1 MQELESLKFSNPFA
15 DLPEDFFHKQNWTPF
30 DNPKLI
36 HFNKELAELLGL
48 PKDLDPGDLVPYIN
62 GNKTFKHS
70 VPLSMAY
77 AGHQFGS
84 WVPQLGDGRGIL
96 LGQLQTQD
104 GLMDL
109 HIKGAGKTPYSRF
122 GDGRAV
128 LRSTIR
134 EYLCGEAMHH
144 LGIPSSRSL
153 IMIGSDEPVFRETT
167 EFGAM
172 MVRVAKTHI
181 RFGHFEYLM
190 HNKKTEFI
198 PILLNHVI
206 ENYFPEL
213 KESKDGYTDLFE
225 KIVSSTAR
233 LIAKW
238 QAFGFAHGV
247 MNTDNMSILGETFD
261 FGPFGFLDEYN
272 PGFIC
277 NHSDHGG
284 RYAFNNQPSIGLWN
298 CHALAA
304 ALKDHIEIERTKEI
318 INAYEQTFY
327 DELILIFRKKL
338 GLVESETEDLKLI
351 EELLSWM
358 HKNKK
363 DYTNTFRTL
372 SKENHG
378 LFKDEEGK
386 SWLEKY
392 QKRLNR
398 EKINTTKRKKIM
410 NQNNPK
416 FILRNY
422 LAQKVIEEAE
432 KGNYVELK
440 KLIEILKK
448 PFDENRDYENY
459 ANEPPEWG
467 RKLEISC
474 SS

>member
-1 MQELESLKFSNPFA
+1 MQELESLKFLNPFA
-15 DLPEDFFHKQNWTPF
+15 DLPEDFFHKQTWTPF

-48 PKDLDPGDLVPYIN
+48 PKDLNPEDMVPYIN
-62 GNKTFKHS
+62 GTKTFKHS
-70 VPLSMAY
+70 APLSMAY

-96 LGQLQTQD
+96 LGQLRTND

-190 HNKKTEFI
+190 HNKKSEFI

-206 ENYFPEL
+206 ESYFPEL
-213 KESKDGYTDLFE
+213 KESKDGYTDLFK
-225 KIVSSTAR
+225 KIVSSTAG

-272 PGFIC
+272 PSFIC
-277 NHSDHGG
+277 NHSDHSG

-304 ALKDHIEIERTKEI
+304 ALKDHIEIEQTKEI
-318 INAYEQTFY
+318 INSYEQFFY
-327 DELILIFRKKL
+327 DELTRLYRKKL
-338 GLVESETEDLKLI
+338 GLFKEEKDDLKLV
-351 EELLSWM
+351 EELLTWM
-358 HKNKK
+358 KDHKK
-363 DYTNTFRTL
+363 DYTNTFRALADGNKDFTD
-372 SKENHG
+372 EVG
-378 LFKDEEGK
+378 QAWFK
-386 SWLEKY
+386 KY
-392 QKRLNR
+392 QERLGR
-398 EKINTTKRKKIM
+398 EASNETERNALM
-410 NQNNPK
+410 NSSNPQY
-416 FILRNY
+416 ILRNY
-422 LAQKVIEEAE
+422 LAQEAIQAAE
-432 KGNYVELK
+432 IGDFSALNL
-440 KLIEILKK
+440 LIEVLKK
-448 PFDENRDYENY
+448 PYVKNENY
-459 ANEPPEWG
+459 NKFSEVPPEWAN
-467 RKLEISC
+467 KLEISC

>member
-386 SWLEKY
+386 SWFKKY

-422 LAQKVIEEAE
+422 LAQKAIEEAE

>member
-1 MQELESLKFSNPFA
+1 MQELESLKFLNPFA
-15 DLPEDFFHKQNWTPF
+15 DLPEDFFHKQTWTPF

-48 PKDLDPGDLVPYIN
+48 PKDLDPEDMVPYVN
-62 GNKTFKHS
+62 GTKTFKHS
-70 VPLSMAY
+70 APLSMAY

-96 LGQLQTQD
+96 LGQLRTND

-190 HNKKTEFI
+190 HNKKSEFI

-206 ENYFPEL
+206 ESYFPEL
-213 KESKDGYTDLFE
+213 KESKDGYTDLFK
-225 KIVSSTAR
+225 KIVSSTAG

-272 PGFIC
+272 PSFIC
-277 NHSDHGG
+277 NHSDHSG

-304 ALKDHIEIERTKEI
+304 ALKDHIEIEQTKEI
-318 INAYEQTFY
+318 INSYEQFFY
-327 DELILIFRKKL
+327 DELTRLYRKKL
-338 GLVESETEDLKLI
+338 GLIKEEKDDLKLV
-351 EELLSWM
+351 EELLTWM
-358 HKNKK
+358 KDHEK
-363 DYTNTFRTL
+363 DYTNTFRALADGNKNFTD
-372 SKENHG
+372 EVG
-378 LFKDEEGK
+378 QAWFK
-386 SWLEKY
+386 KY
-392 QKRLNR
+392 QERLDR
-398 EKINTTKRKKIM
+398 EASNETERNALM
-410 NQNNPK
+410 NSSNPQY
-416 FILRNY
+416 ILRNY
-422 LAQKVIEEAE
+422 LAQEAIQAAE
-432 KGNYVELK
+432 IGDFSALNL
-440 KLIEILKK
+440 LIEVLKK
-448 PFDENRDYENY
+448 PYVKNENY
-459 ANEPPEWG
+459 NKFSEAPPEWAN
-467 RKLEISC
+467 KLEISC

>member
-448 PFDENRDYENY
+448 PFDENRDYEDY

>member
-1 MQELESLKFSNPFA
+1 MQELDSLKFSNKFA
-15 DLPEDFFHKQNWTPF
+15 DLPEDFFHKQSWTPF
-30 DNPKLI
+30 DNPRLI
-36 HFNKELAELLGL
+36 HFNKDLAEILDF
-48 PKDLDPGDLVPYIN
+48 PKNLDPKDLVPYVN
-62 GNKTFKHS
+62 GNKPFKQS
-70 VPLSMAY
+70 APLSMVY

-96 LGQLQTQD
+96 LGQLQTKD

-134 EYLCGEAMHH
+134 EYLCGEAMYH

-153 IMIGSDEPVFRETT
+153 ILIGSDEPVFRETT

-190 HNKKTEFI
+190 HNKKSEFI
-198 PILLNHVI
+198 PILLDHVI

-213 KESKDGYTDLFE
+213 KDSKDAYTDLFE
-225 KIVSSTAR
+225 KIVHSTAR

-261 FGPFGFLDEYN
+261 YGPFGFLDDYN

-277 NHSDHGG
+277 NHSDHQG

-304 ALKDHIEIERTKEI
+304 ALKDHIELERTKEI
-318 INAYEQTFY
+318 INTYEKIFY
-327 DELILIFRKKL
+327 EELTNIFRKKL
-338 GLVESETEDLKLI
+338 GLTEIKPNDLKLT
-351 EELLSWM
+351 EELLTWM
-358 HKNKK
+358 KINKK
-363 DYTNTFRTL
+363 DYTNTFRAL
-372 SKENHG
+372 SKTDIY
-378 LFKDEEGK
+378 LFEDQEGK
-386 SWLEKY
+386 LWFDKY
-392 QKRLNR
+392 QKRLKD
-398 EKINTTKRKKIM
+398 EKNTFEKRKQIM
-410 NQNNPK
+410 EKSNPK
-416 FILRNY
+416 YILRNY
-422 LAQKVIEEAE
+422 LAQEAIQDAE
-432 KGNYVELK
+432 NSDFLK
-440 KLIEILKK
+440 LYNLIEVLKK
-448 PFDENRDYENY
+448 PFQENENFEDY
-459 ANEPPEWG
+459 AKVPPDWSK
-467 RKLEISC
+467 KLEISC

>member
-1 MQELESLKFSNPFA
+1 MQELDSLNFSNKFA
-15 DLPEDFFHKQNWTPF
+15 DLPEDFFHKQNWMPF

-36 HFNKELAELLGL
+36 HFNEELAELLGF
-48 PKDLDPGDLVPYIN
+48 PKSLNAEDLVPYIN
-62 GNKTFKHS
+62 GNKAFKHS
-70 VPLSMAY
+70 APLSMAY

-96 LGQLQTQD
+96 LGQLQTKD

-190 HNKKTEFI
+190 HNKKSEFI
-198 PILLNHVI
+198 PILLDHVI

-213 KESKDGYTDLFE
+213 KNSKDAYTDLFE
-225 KIVSSTAR
+225 KIVHSTAR

-261 FGPFGFLDEYN
+261 FGPFGFLDDYN

-318 INAYEQTFY
+318 INSYEKIFY
-327 DELILIFRKKL
+327 DELTFIFRKKL
-338 GLVESETEDLKLI
+338 GLSEAHHDDLKLV
-351 EELLSWM
+351 EDLLSWM
-358 HKNKK
+358 EKNKK
-363 DYTNTFRTL
+363 DYTNTFRAL
-372 SKENHG
+372 SKENHL
-378 LFKDEEGK
+378 LFEDELGK
-386 SWLEKY
+386 KWFYKYEERLKMEK
-392 QKRLNR
+392 KPSS
-398 EKINTTKRKKIM
+398 ERKKAM
-410 NQNNPK
+410 ELTNPK

-422 LAQKVIEEAE
+422 LAQEAIQDAENFDYE
-432 KGNYVELK
+432 KLNTLLEL
-440 KLIEILKK
+440 LKK
-448 PFDENRDYENY
+448 PFEENSKYEDL
-459 ANEPPEWG
+459 AKAPPEWG
-467 RKLEISC
+467 KKLEISC

>member
-1 MQELESLKFSNPFA
+1 
-15 DLPEDFFHKQNWTPF
+15 
-30 DNPKLI
+30 
-36 HFNKELAELLGL
+36 
-48 PKDLDPGDLVPYIN
+48 
-62 GNKTFKHS
+62 
-70 VPLSMAY
+70 MAY

-96 LGQLQTQD
+96 LGQIQTED

-190 HNKKTEFI
+190 HNKQSELI

-213 KESKDGYTDLFE
+213 QESKDGYTDLFE
-225 KIVSSTAR
+225 KVVSSTAS

-318 INAYEQTFY
+318 INSYEKIFY
-327 DELILIFRKKL
+327 DELTRLYRKKL
-338 GLVESETEDLKLI
+338 GLFKKEKDDLKLV
-351 EELLSWM
+351 EELLTWM
-358 HKNKK
+358 KDSRK
-363 DYTNTFRTL
+363 DYTNTFRSL
-372 SKENHG
+372 SNIKEN
-378 LFKDEEGK
+378 FFDEAGK
-386 SWLEKY
+386 TWHKKY
-392 QKRLNR
+392 QERLIR
-398 EKINTTKRKKIM
+398 EPSNEIERKTMMDKINPRYV
-410 NQNNPK
+410 
-416 FILRNY
+416 LRNY
-422 LAQKVIEEAE
+422 LAQEAIQTAE
-432 KGNYVELK
+432 HGDLSALNL
-440 KLIEILKK
+440 LIEVLQNPYTEDKK
-448 PFDENRDYENY
+448 YDKFSEI
-459 ANEPPEWG
+459 PPEWA
-467 RKLEISC
+467 KKIEISC

>member
-1 MQELESLKFSNPFA
+1 MHELESLKFSNQFA
-15 DLPEDFFHKQNWTPF
+15 NLPEDFFHKQNWTPF
-30 DNPKLI
+30 DNPRLI
-36 HFNKELAELLGL
+36 HFNEELAELLGF
-48 PKDLDPGDLVPYIN
+48 PKNLNPEDLVPYVN
-62 GNKTFKHS
+62 GNKAFKNS
-70 VPLSMAY
+70 APLSMAY

-96 LGQLQTQD
+96 LGQLQTKD

-167 EFGAM
+167 ESGAM

-190 HNKKTEFI
+190 HNKKSEFI
-198 PILLNHVI
+198 PILLNHLI

-213 KESKDGYTDLFE
+213 KESKDSYTDLLE
-225 KIVSSTAR
+225 KIVTLTAR

-272 PGFIC
+272 PSFIC
-277 NHSDHGG
+277 NHSDHSG

-304 ALKDHIEIERTKEI
+304 ALKDHIEIDRTKEI
-318 INAYEQTFY
+318 INSYEQIFY
-327 DELILIFRKKL
+327 DELAMLFRKKL
-338 GLVESETEDLKLI
+338 GLSQEEKEDLKLV
-351 EELLSWM
+351 EELLTWM
-358 HKNKK
+358 KDHKK
-363 DYTNTFRTL
+363 DYTNTFRALADSNEDFT
-372 SKENHG
+372 
-378 LFKDEEGK
+378 DEVGK
-386 SWLEKY
+386 AWLKKY
-392 QKRLNR
+392 QDRLDR
-398 EKINTTKRKKIM
+398 EATNETERKSLMKIA
-410 NQNNPK
+410 NPK
-416 FILRNY
+416 YILRNY
-422 LAQKVIEEAE
+422 LAQEAIQAAERGDFSALNTLVGVLKNPYAENE
-432 KGNYVELK
+432 KYKNFT
-440 KLIEILKK
+440 EI
-448 PFDENRDYENY
+448 
-459 ANEPPEWG
+459 PPEWAK
-467 RKLEISC
+467 KLEISC

>member
-1 MQELESLKFSNPFA
+1 
-15 DLPEDFFHKQNWTPF
+15 
-30 DNPKLI
+30 
-36 HFNKELAELLGL
+36 
-48 PKDLDPGDLVPYIN
+48 
-62 GNKTFKHS
+62 
-70 VPLSMAY
+70 
-77 AGHQFGS
+77 
-84 WVPQLGDGRGIL
+84 LGDGRGIL
-96 LGQLQTQD
+96 LGQIQTED

-134 EYLCGEAMHH
+134 EYLCGEAMHY

-190 HNKKTEFI
+190 HNKKSELI

-213 KESKDGYTDLFE
+213 RASKDGYTDLFE

-261 FGPFGFLDEYN
+261 FGPFGFLDDYN

-277 NHSDHGG
+277 NHSDHSG

-318 INAYEQTFY
+318 INSYERFFY
-327 DELILIFRKKL
+327 DELTAIFRRKL
-338 GLVESETEDLKLI
+338 GLMVEQADDLKLI

-358 HKNKK
+358 QKNKK
-363 DYTNTFRTL
+363 DYTMTFRDFAKNQD
-372 SKENHG
+372 S
-378 LFKDEEGK
+378 LFEDEEGK
-386 SWLEKY
+386 SWHEKY
-392 QKRLNR
+392 QHRLSF
-398 EKINTTKRKKIM
+398 EKTSSEDRSQMMTRA
-410 NQNNPK
+410 NPK
-416 FILRNY
+416 FVLRNY
-422 LAQKVIEEAE
+422 LAQEAIQDAE
-432 KGNYVELK
+432 KSDFTKLK
-440 KLIEILKK
+440 NLLKALK
-448 PFDENRDYENY
+448 NPYEENSEFEDF
-459 ANEPPEWG
+459 ANAPPEWG
-467 RKLEISC
+467 KKLEISC

>member
-1 MQELESLKFSNPFA
+1 MQDLESLNFSNQFA
-15 DLPEDFFHKQNWTPF
+15 ELPEDFFHKQGWTSF
-30 DNPKLI
+30 ENPKLI
-36 HFNKELAELLGL
+36 HFNEELAELLGF
-48 PKDLDPGDLVPYIN
+48 PKKLNPEDLMPYIN
-62 GNKTFKHS
+62 GNKAFKHS
-70 VPLSMAY
+70 TPLAMAY

-96 LGQLQTQD
+96 LGQIQTKH

-153 IMIGSDEPVFRETT
+153 VMIGSDEPVFRETT
-167 EFGAM
+167 ELGAM

-190 HNKKTEFI
+190 HNKKSEFI

-213 KESKDGYTDLFE
+213 KEAKDSYTDLFE
-225 KIVSSTAR
+225 KIVNATAR

-261 FGPFGFLDEYN
+261 FGPFGFLDDYD

-277 NHSDHGG
+277 NHSDHQG

-318 INAYEQTFY
+318 IDTYEKIFY
-327 DELILIFRKKL
+327 EELIDIFRKKL
-338 GLVESETEDLKLI
+338 GLSEIKPNDLKLV
-351 EELLSWM
+351 EELLTWM
-358 HKNKK
+358 KINKK
-363 DYTNTFRTL
+363 DYTNTFRAL
-372 SKENHG
+372 SKTDIH
-378 LFKDEEGK
+378 LFEDREGK
-386 SWLEKY
+386 LWFEKY
-392 QKRLNR
+392 QKRLKV
-398 EKINTTKRKKIM
+398 EKNTSEKRKQIM
-410 NQNNPK
+410 EESNPK
-416 FILRNY
+416 YILRNY
-422 LAQKVIEEAE
+422 LAQEAIQDAE
-432 KGNYVELK
+432 NSDFSKLYD
-440 KLIEILKK
+440 LIEVLKK
-448 PFDENRDYENY
+448 PYQDNKNFEDY
-459 ANEPPEWG
+459 AKVPPDWSK
-467 RKLEISC
+467 KLEISC

>member
-1 MQELESLKFSNPFA
+1 MKELESLKFSNQFA
-15 DLPEDFFHKQNWTPF
+15 TLPEELYHKQNWSPF
-30 DNPKLI
+30 ENPKLI
-36 HFNKELAELLGL
+36 HFNNELATDLGF
-48 PKDLDPGDLVPYIN
+48 PKNQNPRDLIPFIN
-62 GNKTFKHS
+62 GNETFEGS
-70 VPLSMAY
+70 APLSMAY

-96 LGQLQTQD
+96 LGQLQTND

-109 HIKGAGKTPYSRF
+109 HIKGAGKTPFSRF

-181 RFGHFEYLM
+181 RFGHFEYLK
-190 HNKKTEFI
+190 HNNKLESI
-198 PILLNHVI
+198 PILLDHVI

-213 KESKDGYTDLFE
+213 RASKDCYTDLFE
-225 KIVSSTAR
+225 NIVNSTAL

-261 FGPFGFLDEYN
+261 FGPFGFLDDYD

-277 NHSDHGG
+277 NHSDHQG

-318 INAYEQTFY
+318 INRYEGVFY
-327 DELILIFRKKL
+327 TELTKLFRAKL
-338 GLVESETEDLKLI
+338 GLFKEEKEDLKLV
-351 EELLSWM
+351 EGFLTWM
-358 HKNKK
+358 KNHKK
-363 DYTNTFRTL
+363 DYTNSFRELSENKISFEDEKGKAWFARYEKRL
-372 SKENHG
+372 SKENI
-378 LFKDEEGK
+378 EEKKQKNLMMK
-386 SWLEKY
+386 S
-392 QKRLNR
+392 
-398 EKINTTKRKKIM
+398 
-410 NQNNPK
+410 NPK
-416 FILRNY
+416 YILRNY
-422 LAQKVIEEAE
+422 LAQEAIETAQQGDFSTLNKLLE
-432 KGNYVELK
+432 VLK
-440 KLIEILKK
+440 NPFTENKK
-448 PFDENRDYENY
+448 Y
-459 ANEPPEWG
+459 NEFSKAPPEWG
-467 RKLEISC
+467 KKLEISC

>member
-1 MQELESLKFSNPFA
+1 MQELESFKFSNPFA

-36 HFNKELAELLGL
+36 HFNEELAELLGF
-48 PKDLDPGDLVPYIN
+48 PKDLNAEDLVPYIN
-62 GNKTFKHS
+62 GNKAFKHS
-70 VPLSMAY
+70 APLSMAY

-96 LGQLQTQD
+96 LGQIQTKK

-190 HNKKTEFI
+190 HNKKSEFI
-198 PILLNHVI
+198 PILLDHVI
-206 ENYFPEL
+206 ESYFPDL

-225 KIVSSTAR
+225 KIVFSTAG

-277 NHSDHGG
+277 NHSDRGG

-318 INAYEQTFY
+318 INSYEQIFY
-327 DELILIFRKKL
+327 DELTRLYRRKL
-338 GLVESETEDLKLI
+338 GLFKEEKDDLKLV
-351 EELLSWM
+351 EELLTWM
-358 HKNKK
+358 KDLKK
-363 DYTNTFRTL
+363 DYTNTFRNL
-372 SKENHG
+372 IDNNQGFEDEKG
-378 LFKDEEGK
+378 LC
-386 SWLEKY
+386 WLKKFQE
-392 QKRLNR
+392 RLNLEEVN
-398 EKINTTKRKKIM
+398 EKERIVLM
-410 NQNNPK
+410 NSSNPK
-416 FILRNY
+416 YILRNY
-422 LAQKVIEEAE
+422 LAQEAIQAAE
-432 KGNYVELK
+432 LGDFSFLNLLVEALKDPYVEK
-440 KLIEILKK
+440 
-448 PFDENRDYENY
+448 DEFSEFSK
-459 ANEPPEWG
+459 APPEWG
-467 RKLEISC
+467 KKLEISC

>member
-1 MQELESLKFSNPFA
+1 MQELENFKFSNPFA

-36 HFNKELAELLGL
+36 HFNNELAELLGF
-48 PKDLDPGDLVPYIN
+48 PKGLNAEDLVPYIN
-62 GNKTFKHS
+62 GNKAFKHS
-70 VPLSMAY
+70 APLSMAY

-84 WVPQLGDGRGIL
+84 FVPQLGDGRGIL
-96 LGQLQTQD
+96 LGQIQTKD

-153 IMIGSDEPVFRETT
+153 ILIGSDEPVFRETT

-181 RFGHFEYLM
+181 RFGHFEYLK
-190 HNKKTEFI
+190 HNNKSEFI
-198 PILLNHVI
+198 PFLLNHAI
-206 ENYFPEL
+206 ESYFPEL
-213 KESKDGYTDLFE
+213 EESKDGYTDLFE
-225 KIVSSTAR
+225 KIVSSTAS

-261 FGPFGFLDEYN
+261 FGPFGFMDEYN

-277 NHSDHGG
+277 NHSDHSG

-318 INAYEQTFY
+318 INSYERFFY
-327 DELILIFRKKL
+327 DELTAIFRRKL
-338 GLVESETEDLKLI
+338 GLSVEQSDDLKLI
-351 EELLSWM
+351 EALLSWM
-358 HKNKK
+358 QKNKK
-363 DYTNTFRTL
+363 DYSITFRDFTKDPD
-372 SKENHG
+372 S
-378 LFKDEEGK
+378 LFEDAEGK
-386 SWLEKY
+386 AWYEKY
-392 QKRLNR
+392 QQRLGFEQISSEN
-398 EKINTTKRKKIM
+398 RKKM
-410 NQNNPK
+410 MEQANPK
-416 FILRNY
+416 FVLRNY
-422 LAQKVIEEAE
+422 LAQEAIQDAE
-432 KGNYVELK
+432 KSDFT
-440 KLIEILKK
+440 KLIKLLEVLKN
-448 PFDENRDYENY
+448 PYQENSEFDDF
-459 ANEPPEWG
+459 AKAPPEWG
-467 RKLEISC
+467 KRLEISC

>member
-1 MQELESLKFSNPFA
+1 MNELDSLKFSNRFA
-15 DLPEDFFHKQNWTPF
+15 ELPEDLFHKQNWTPF
-30 DNPKLI
+30 DKPKLI
-36 HFNKELAELLGL
+36 HFNEDLAKQLGF
-48 PKDLDPGDLVPYIN
+48 PKNLNPEDLVPYVN
-62 GNKTFKHS
+62 GNKSFKNS
-70 VPLSMAY
+70 SPLAMAY

-96 LGQLQTQD
+96 LGQLQTKD

-134 EYLCGEAMHH
+134 EYLCGEAMHY
-144 LGIPSSRSL
+144 LNIPSSRSL

-172 MVRVAKTHI
+172 MVRVAKTHV
-181 RFGHFEYLM
+181 RFGHFEYFS
-190 HNKKTEFI
+190 HNNKAEFI
-198 PILLNHVI
+198 PILLDHVI
-206 ENYFPEL
+206 ENYFPVL
-213 KESKDGYTDLFE
+213 KDSQDSYTDLFE
-225 KIVSSTAR
+225 MIVDSTAK

-261 FGPFGFLDEYN
+261 FGPFGFLDEYD

-304 ALKDHIEIERTKEI
+304 ALKDHIEIEETKSI
-318 INAYEQTFY
+318 INGYEQVFY
-327 DELILIFRKKL
+327 DELTALFRKKL
-338 GLVESETEDLKLI
+338 GLEKNDADDLKLV

-358 HKNKK
+358 QKNKM
-363 DYTNTFRTL
+363 DYTNTFRSLSKNEDNLFKDKEGETWHQKYLHRL
-372 SKENHG
+372 SKEKTSP
-378 LFKDEEGK
+378 LKRQEIM
-386 SWLEKY
+386 EKA
-392 QKRLNR
+392 
-398 EKINTTKRKKIM
+398 
-410 NQNNPK
+410 NPK

-422 LAQKVIEEAE
+422 LAQEAIQDAE
-432 KGNYVELK
+432 ASDFT
-440 KLIEILKK
+440 KLNNLLEVLKK
-448 PFDENRDYENY
+448 PFEENSVFEDFAKES
-459 ANEPPEWG
+459 PDWG
-467 RKLEISC
+467 KKLDISC

>member
-1 MQELESLKFSNPFA
+1 MQELESFKFSNLFA

-36 HFNKELAELLGL
+36 HFNEELAELLGF
-48 PKDLDPGDLVPYIN
+48 PKGLNAEDLVPYIN
-62 GNKTFKHS
+62 GNKAFKHS
-70 VPLSMAY
+70 APLSMAY

-96 LGQLQTQD
+96 LGQIQTED

-190 HNKKTEFI
+190 HNKKSEFI
-198 PILLNHVI
+198 PILLDHVI
-206 ENYFPEL
+206 ESYFPDL
-213 KESKDGYTDLFE
+213 KESKDSYTDLFE
-225 KIVSSTAR
+225 KIVFSTAG

-277 NHSDHGG
+277 NHSDHSG

-318 INAYEQTFY
+318 INSYEQFFY
-327 DELILIFRKKL
+327 DELTSIFRRKL
-338 GLVESETEDLKLI
+338 GLTVEQADDLKLI
-351 EELLSWM
+351 EDFLSWM
-358 HKNKK
+358 QKNKK
-363 DYTNTFRTL
+363 DYTITFRDFT
-372 SKENHG
+372 KDPDA
-378 LFKDEEGK
+378 LFDDAEGK
-386 SWLEKY
+386 TWYEQYQRRLSLE
-392 QKRLNR
+392 QTSP
-398 EKINTTKRKKIM
+398 EKRKKM
-410 NQNNPK
+410 MGQANPK
-416 FILRNY
+416 FVLRNY
-422 LAQKVIEEAE
+422 LAQEAIQDAE
-432 KGNYVELK
+432 KSDFTKLK
-440 KLIEILKK
+440 NLLKVLK
-448 PFDENRDYENY
+448 NPYDENLEFEDF
-459 ANEPPEWG
+459 ANAPPEWG
-467 RKLEISC
+467 KKLEISC

>member
-1 MQELESLKFSNPFA
+1 MQELDSLNFSNKFA
-15 DLPEDFFHKQNWTPF
+15 DLPEDFFHKQNWMPF

-36 HFNKELAELLGL
+36 HFNKKLAELLGF
-48 PKDLDPGDLVPYIN
+48 PKSLNAEDLVPYIN
-62 GNKTFKHS
+62 GNKAFKNS
-70 VPLSMAY
+70 TPLSMAY

-96 LGQLQTQD
+96 LGQLQTKD

-190 HNKKTEFI
+190 HNKKSEFI
-198 PILLNHVI
+198 PILLDHVI

-213 KESKDGYTDLFE
+213 KNSKDAYTDLFE
-225 KIVSSTAR
+225 KIVHSTAR

-261 FGPFGFLDEYN
+261 FGPFGFLDDYN

-318 INAYEQTFY
+318 INSYEKIFY
-327 DELILIFRKKL
+327 DELIFIFRKK
-338 GLVESETEDLKLI
+338 S
-351 EELLSWM
+351 
-358 HKNKK
+358 
-363 DYTNTFRTL
+363 
-372 SKENHG
+372 HG
-378 LFKDEEGK
+378 
-386 SWLEKY
+386 
-392 QKRLNR
+392 
-398 EKINTTKRKKIM
+398 TKVS
-410 NQNNPK
+410 
-416 FILRNY
+416 L
-422 LAQKVIEEAE
+422 
-432 KGNYVELK
+432 
-440 KLIEILKK
+440 
-448 PFDENRDYENY
+448 
-459 ANEPPEWG
+459 
-467 RKLEISC
+467 
-474 SS
+474 

>member
-1 MQELESLKFSNPFA
+1 MQELESFKFSNPFA

-36 HFNKELAELLGL
+36 HFNEELAELLGF
-48 PKDLDPGDLVPYIN
+48 PKGLNAEDLVPYIN
-62 GNKTFKHS
+62 GNKAFKHS
-70 VPLSMAY
+70 APLSMAY

-96 LGQLQTQD
+96 LGQIQTKD

-190 HNKKTEFI
+190 HNKKSEFI
-198 PILLNHVI
+198 PILLDHVI
-206 ENYFPEL
+206 ESYFPDL
-213 KESKDGYTDLFE
+213 KESKDSYTDLFE
-225 KIVSSTAR
+225 KIVFSTAR

-277 NHSDHGG
+277 NHSDHSG

-318 INAYEQTFY
+318 INSYERFFY
-327 DELILIFRKKL
+327 DELTAIFRRKL
-338 GLVESETEDLKLI
+338 GLTIEKSDDLKLI
-351 EELLSWM
+351 EAFLSWM
-358 HKNKK
+358 QKNKK
-363 DYTNTFRTL
+363 DYTNTFRGFTKDPD
-372 SKENHG
+372 S
-378 LFKDEEGK
+378 LFEDAEGK
-386 SWLEKY
+386 AWYEEYQRRLSLE
-392 QKRLNR
+392 QISPEKRG
-398 EKINTTKRKKIM
+398 KM
-410 NQNNPK
+410 MSQANPK
-416 FILRNY
+416 FVLRNY
-422 LAQKVIEEAE
+422 LAQEAIQDAE
-432 KGNYVELK
+432 KSDFTRLIKLLDVLK
-440 KLIEILKK
+440 NPYAEN
-448 PFDENRDYENY
+448 PEFDDF
-459 ANEPPEWG
+459 AKAPPEWG
-467 RKLEISC
+467 KKLEISC

>member
-1 MQELESLKFSNPFA
+1 MQELESFKFSNPFA

-36 HFNKELAELLGL
+36 HFNEELAELLGF
-48 PKDLDPGDLVPYIN
+48 PKGLNAEDLVPYIN
-62 GNKTFKHS
+62 GNKAFKHS
-70 VPLSMAY
+70 APLSMAY

-96 LGQLQTQD
+96 LGQIQTKD

-190 HNKKTEFI
+190 HNKKSEFI
-198 PILLNHVI
+198 PILLDHVI
-206 ENYFPEL
+206 ESYFPGL

-225 KIVSSTAR
+225 KIVFLTAG

-277 NHSDHGG
+277 NHSDHSG

-318 INAYEQTFY
+318 INSYERFFY
-327 DELILIFRKKL
+327 DELTAIFRRKL
-338 GLVESETEDLKLI
+338 GLTIEQSDDLKLI
-351 EELLSWM
+351 EAFLSWM
-358 HKNKK
+358 QKNKK
-363 DYTNTFRTL
+363 DYTNTFRGFTKDPD
-372 SKENHG
+372 S
-378 LFKDEEGK
+378 LFEDAEGK
-386 SWLEKY
+386 AWYEEYQRRLSLE
-392 QKRLNR
+392 QISPEKRG
-398 EKINTTKRKKIM
+398 KM
-410 NQNNPK
+410 MSQANPK
-416 FILRNY
+416 FVLRNY
-422 LAQKVIEEAE
+422 LAQEAIQDAE
-432 KGNYVELK
+432 KSDFTRLIKLLEVLK
-440 KLIEILKK
+440 NPYAEN
-448 PFDENRDYENY
+448 PEFDDF
-459 ANEPPEWG
+459 AKAPPEWG
-467 RKLEISC
+467 KKLEISC

>member
-96 LGQLQTQD
+96 LGQKQTKH

-109 HIKGAGKTPYSRF
+109 HIKVAGKTPYSRF
-122 GDGRAV
+122 GDCRAV

-422 LAQKVIEEAE
+422 LAQKAIEEAE

-448 PFDENRDYENY
+448 PFDENRDYEDY

>member
-1 MQELESLKFSNPFA
+1 MQELESFKFSNPFA
-15 DLPEDFFHKQNWTPF
+15 NLPDDFFHKQNWTPF

-36 HFNKELAELLGL
+36 HFNRELAELLGF
-48 PKDLDPGDLVPYIN
+48 PKDLNAEYLVPYIN
-62 GNKTFKHS
+62 GNKAFKHS
-70 VPLSMAY
+70 APLSMAY

-96 LGQLQTQD
+96 LGQIQTKD

-181 RFGHFEYLM
+181 RFGHFEYLK
-190 HNKKTEFI
+190 HNKKSEFI

-225 KIVSSTAR
+225 KIVSSTAS

-277 NHSDHGG
+277 NHSDHSG

-318 INAYEQTFY
+318 INSYEQIFY
-327 DELILIFRKKL
+327 DELTRLYRRKL
-338 GLVESETEDLKLI
+338 GLFKEEKDDLKLI
-351 EELLSWM
+351 EELLTWM
-358 HKNKK
+358 KDLKK
-363 DYTNTFRTL
+363 DYTNTFRNL
-372 SKENHG
+372 VDYNQSFEDQKG
-378 LFKDEEGK
+378 ML
-386 SWLEKY
+386 WLKKY
-392 QKRLNR
+392 QERLDLEEVN
-398 EKINTTKRKKIM
+398 EKERIALM
-410 NQNNPK
+410 NSSNPK
-416 FILRNY
+416 YILRNY
-422 LAQKVIEEAE
+422 LAQEAIQAAE
-432 KGNYVELK
+432 LGDFSSLNLLVEVLKDPYVEK
-440 KLIEILKK
+440 
-448 PFDENRDYENY
+448 
-459 ANEPPEWG
+459 NEFSEFSKAPPEWG
-467 RKLEISC
+467 KKLEISC

>member
-422 LAQKVIEEAE
+422 LAQKAIEEAE

-448 PFDENRDYENY
+448 PFDENRDYEDY

>member
-48 PKDLDPGDLVPYIN
+48 PKDLDPRDLVPYIN
-62 GNKTFKHS
+62 GNKTLKHS

-198 PILLNHVI
+198 PILLDHVI

-448 PFDENRDYENY
+448 PFDENRDYEDY

>member
-422 LAQKVIEEAE
+422 LAQKAIEEAE

>member
-1 MQELESLKFSNPFA
+1 MAELESLKFSNRFV

-30 DNPKLI
+30 ENPKLI
-36 HFNKELAELLGL
+36 SFNRELAELLGFPKSL
-48 PKDLDPGDLVPYIN
+48 DPKDLVPFIN
-62 GNKTFKHS
+62 GNKTFKYS
-70 VPLSMAY
+70 APLSMAY

-96 LGQLQTQD
+96 LGQLQTKD

-134 EYLCGEAMHH
+134 EYLCGEAMYH

-190 HNKKTEFI
+190 HNKKSEFI
-198 PILLNHVI
+198 PILLDHVI
-206 ENYFPEL
+206 ESYFPEL
-213 KESKDGYTDLFE
+213 KNSKDGYTDLFE
-225 KIVSSTAR
+225 KIVHSTAE

-261 FGPFGFLDEYN
+261 FGPFGFLDDYN

-318 INAYEQTFY
+318 INTYEKIFY
-327 DELILIFRKKL
+327 SELIFIFRKKL
-338 GLVESETEDLKLI
+338 GLFETNRNDLKLV

-358 HKNKK
+358 QKNKK
-363 DYTNTFRTL
+363 DYTNTFRSL
-372 SKENHG
+372 SKENHQ
-378 LFKDEEGK
+378 LFEDELGK
-386 SWLEKY
+386 KWLKKYKERLKIEKTSP
-392 QKRLNR
+392 K
-398 EKINTTKRKKIM
+398 ERKKTM
-410 NQNNPK
+410 ELSNPK

-422 LAQKVIEEAE
+422 LAQEAIQDAENSNYE
-432 KGNYVELK
+432 KLNTLLEL
-440 KLIEILKK
+440 LKK
-448 PFDENRDYENY
+448 PFNENSKYEDL
-459 ANEPPEWG
+459 AKAPPEWG
-467 RKLEISC
+467 KRLEISC

>member
-1 MQELESLKFSNPFA
+1 MQELEGLKFSNPFA
-15 DLPEDFFHKQNWTPF
+15 ELPEDLFHKQNWTPF

-36 HFNKELAELLGL
+36 HFNKELAELLGF
-48 PKDLDPGDLVPYIN
+48 PKNLNAEDLVPFIN
-62 GNKTFKHS
+62 GNKAFKHS
-70 VPLSMAY
+70 EPLSMAY

-96 LGQLQTQD
+96 LGQIQTED

-109 HIKGAGKTPYSRF
+109 HIKGAGKTPFSRF

-190 HNKKTEFI
+190 HNKKSELI

-225 KIVSSTAR
+225 KVVSSTAR

-277 NHSDHGG
+277 NHSDHSG

-318 INAYEQTFY
+318 INSYENIFY
-327 DELILIFRKKL
+327 NELARLYRRKL
-338 GLVESETEDLKLI
+338 GLFEEEKNDLKLV
-351 EELLSWM
+351 EELLTWM
-358 HKNKK
+358 KDSQK
-363 DYTNTFRTL
+363 DYTNTLRSL
-372 SKENHG
+372 SEINESFFDKT
-378 LFKDEEGK
+378 GK
-386 SWLEKY
+386 AWLKKY
-392 QKRLNR
+392 QERLIR
-398 EKINTTKRKKIM
+398 DSSSEVERKIM
-410 NQNNPK
+410 MNKANPK
-416 FILRNY
+416 YVLRNY
-422 LAQKVIEEAE
+422 LAQEAIQAAE
-432 KGNYVELK
+432 HGDLSALNL
-440 KLIEILKK
+440 LIEVLKNPYTEDRK
-448 PFDENRDYENY
+448 FDKFSEV
-459 ANEPPEWG
+459 PPEWA
-467 RKLEISC
+467 KKIEISC